1 MKPTLF
7 FFFLATLSSL
17 VFALP
22 LQPRQFDKLQAS
34 QAKLGEDIAKFTHI
48 VSTLDIEVDIYISL
62 VSY

>member
-1 MKPTLF
+1 MRPTLF
-7 FFFLATLSSL
+7 FCILATLSSL

-34 QAKLGEDIAKFTHI
+34 QAKLDKDVAKFNHI
-48 VSTLDIEVDIYISL
+48 VSTLDIEVDIEVSL